1 MIEMRQVQV
10 FLAVWRLRSFSR
22 AAEAVHL
29 TQPTVSGHIAALEDH
44 LGARLFDRS
53 GREVTPTKAGAL
65 FYPYARQIWRLQG
78 QAEREMALFA
88 GQEKG
93 TLEIGG
99 SNIPGQYILPG
110 LIGAFRRTRPKVG
123 ISLTVGDT
131 RSITAAV
138 AEGDLE
144 LGVVGARLNRSE
156 LHYESFLE
164 DRLVLVVPPDHPLAD
179 APRVTPDD
187 LARFPVVTRER
198 GSGTRIAAERALEQ
212 AGDVIRR
219 LEVVAELGS
228 TEAVRQAVKAGL
240 GCAVVSRRAVEDD
253 VRNGLLAIREID
265 GVDLRRRFFLV
276 RHRKRT
282 LSPVAEAFYDFLL
295 RRREG

>member
-1 MIEMRQVQV
+1 MRQVQV